1 MCRITFPKDQK
12 TKYVIVSNKGTR
24 GILMAF
30 QVLISTAE
38 MIELLVKT
46 AESSP
51 MKKTDVIDDKENEE
65 ILDKLNTDLK
75 VSFQIIMQK
84 MKYC

>member
-1 MCRITFPKDQK
+1 
-12 TKYVIVSNKGTR
+12 
-24 GILMAF
+24 MAF
-30 QVLISTAE
+30 QVHISTAE

-75 VSFQIIMQK
+75 VSFQIIMQE